1 MAPYAFYHLI
11 FRSWEMEEQQASGH
25 LPGVT
30 HLLVSE
36 AVLFPLD
43 DAAPQD
49 AGKGGEDSLS
59 GEHQSQRPGS
69 PETGSGRTWI
79 DAKET
84 EVGGFPGWLSG

>member
-43 DAAPQD
+43 DAAP
-49 AGKGGEDSLS
+49 
-59 GEHQSQRPGS
+59 
-69 PETGSGRTWI
+69 
-79 DAKET
+79 
-84 EVGGFPGWLSG
+84 